1 MTGMT
6 LVAVTLLL
14 AWALSDIGR
23 MLGAADYIAAV
34 AQAGLPYWVLPAVA
48 FVLAAIISFAT
59 GSSWGTFA
67 IMFPLDHTNGGR
79 NRCAAACLH
88 RRSAVGRTIWRS

>member
-1 MTGMT
+1 MT

-23 MLGAADYIAAV
+23 MLGAAEYIAAV
-34 AQAGLPYWVLPAVA
+34 AQAGLPYWMLPAVV

-67 IMFPLDHTNGGR
+67 IMFPSGHTDGCR
-79 NRCAAACLH
+79 DRCAAACLH
-88 RRSAVGRTIWRS
+88 GRRAVGRTIWRP